1 MERKLL
7 LLGMLRDHSMYGYQI
22 NELIDTHLGS
32 SISLTK
38 PTAYRLLNQMTEDG
52 WIEFNEEQM
61 GNRPIRHV
69 YSILPSGEDA
79 FQKILRESL
88 ADFKSTPSHGT
99 YAIAFLHAIPTEE
112 ALPLLQTRRERV
124 EEFLNSLSVDEDH
137 HGGFG
142 YVILHQ
148 IYHVKAE
155 LAWLDEIIK
164 HRFEGLN
171 STR

>member
-7 LLGMLRDHSMYGYQI
+7 LLGMLRNHPMYGYQI
-22 NELIDTHLGS
+22 NDLIDTHLGS
-32 SISLTK
+32 SIALTK

-52 WIEFNEEQM
+52 WIEFNEEQV
-61 GNRPIRHV
+61 GNRPVRRV

-79 FQKILRESL
+79 FQQMLREGL
-88 ADFKSTPSHGT
+88 ADFKATPSQGT
-99 YAIAFLHAIPTEE
+99 FGIAFLHAIPTEE

-124 EEFLNSLSVDEDH
+124 EEILNSLSVDEDH

-148 IYHVKAE
+148 IRHLEAE
-155 LAWLDEIIK
+155 LVWLDDVIK
-164 HRFEGLN
+164 HSF
-171 STR
+171 